1 MPVDLSAFSVF
12 CVFVCFF
19 LFCTVAQA
27 AAATP
32 VALYQPISDLT
43 IRQAVSAHLNVTDMR
58 FRTSEPSLD
67 DR

>member
-12 CVFVCFF
+12 CVIVCFF

-27 AAATP
+27 AA
-32 VALYQPISDLT
+32 LYQPLSDLT

-58 FRTSEPSLD
+58 FRTSEPSLWATT
-67 DR
+67 